1 MMVLAAMNPCP
12 CGYYNHPTKKCR
24 CSPHSIQNYLN
35 RISGALLDRI
45 DIHIEVPP
53 VDYSE
58 LSAKEKGES
67 SEKIRERVN
76 KARQIQIDRYKGT
89 GITCNA
95 HLTSELLKKYCITDE
110 NADKILEKAFDSLGL
125 SARAYDRILKV
136 SRTIADLDNSE
147 VIKGEYV
154 AEALQYRTLDRKY
167 WGTD

>member
-1 MMVLAAMNPCP
+1 M
-12 CGYYNHPTKKCR
+12 
-24 CSPHSIQNYLN
+24 I
-35 RISGALLDRI
+35 
-45 DIHIEVPP
+45 
-53 VDYSE
+53 
-58 LSAKEKGES
+58 
-67 SEKIRERVN
+67 
-76 KARQIQIDRYKGT
+76 GT